1 MRYLSTLVLLAA
13 LAFLHGCA
21 AVAIGGAAAGG
32 YMLGEERRPPPV
44 LADDQEIEFTI
55 ANQIHAKFV
64 GSHVNTT
71 SYNRMVLL
79 TGEVQSAEMKAA
91 VEKVARDT
99 AKVRGVYNELKIGPV
114 TALSARTNDSLITG
128 KVKGRFVDAGKFNAL
143 HVKVVTEASTVYLM
157 GLVNRQEA
165 NDATEVARTTAGVQR
180 VVRVFEIQ
188 E

>member
-1 MRYLSTLVLLAA
+1 MRFLSTLVLLVA
-13 LAFLHGCA
+13 LASLHGCTA
-21 AVAIGGAAAGG
+21 LVIGGAAAGG

-44 LADDQEIEFTI
+44 LADDQTIEFKI
-55 ANQIHAKFV
+55 ANEVHDKFV

-91 VEKVARDT
+91 VEKIARST
-99 AKVRGVYNELKIGPV
+99 ENVRGVYNELTVGPV
-114 TALSARTNDSLITG
+114 TPLSARSNDSFITG
-128 KVKGRFVDAGKFNAL
+128 KVKSRFVDARKFHPL
-143 HVKVVTEASTVYLM
+143 HVKVITEAGTVFLM
-157 GLVNRQEA
+157 GLVKRQEA
-165 NDATEVARTTAGVQR
+165 DDATEIARTTAGVQR

>member
-13 LAFLHGCA
+13 VALLYGCA
-21 AVAIGGAAAGG
+21 AAVIGGAVAGA
-32 YMLGEERRPPPV
+32 YMVGEERRPPPV
-44 LADDQEIEFTI
+44 LADDQAIEFKI
-55 ANQIHAKFV
+55 ANQIHEKFV

-91 VEKVARDT
+91 VEKIARGMEN
-99 AKVRGVYNELKIGPV
+99 VRGVYNELTVGPV
-114 TALSARTNDSLITG
+114 TPLSSRSNDSLITG
-128 KVKGRFVDAGKFNAL
+128 KVKGRFVDASKFHPL
-143 HVKVVTEASTVYLM
+143 HVKVVTEAGTVYLM

>member
-1 MRYLSTLVLLAA
+1 MRYLTTLVLLAS

-32 YMLGEERRPPPV
+32 YMLGEERRPSSV
-44 LADDQEIEFTI
+44 LADDQAIEFKI
-55 ANQIHAKFV
+55 ANQISEKFV

-79 TGEVQSAEMKAA
+79 TGEVQSADMKAA
-91 VEKVARDT
+91 VEKIARGT
-99 AKVRGVYNELKIGPV
+99 ESVRGVYNELTVGPV
-114 TALSARTNDSLITG
+114 TALSARTNDSYITG
-128 KVKGRFVDAGKFNAL
+128 KVKSRFVDARKFNAL

-180 VVRVFEIQ
+180 VVRAFEIQ

>member
-1 MRYLSTLVLLAA
+1 MRSLSTLVLLAA
-13 LAFLHGCA
+13 IAFLHGCA

-44 LADDQEIEFTI
+44 LADDQAIEFKV
-55 ANQIHAKFV
+55 ANQIHEKFV

-79 TGEVQSAEMKAA
+79 TGEVQGAEMKAA
-91 VEKVARDT
+91 VEKIARAT
-99 AKVRGVYNELKIGPV
+99 ENVRGVYNELTIGPV
-114 TALSARTNDSLITG
+114 TPLSARTNDSLITG
-128 KVKGRFVDAGKFNAL
+128 KVKARFVDAGKFHPL
-143 HVKVVTEASTVYLM
+143 HVKVVTEAGTVYLM

-165 NDATEVARTTAGVQR
+165 NDATEIARTTSGVQR